1 MIASTLTPAAPEELG
16 LSTTRL
22 ARLGEVMRR
31 ESERGRVP
39 GAVALVARRGRI
51 GYFEAFG
58 RRDPVNGAPMAKDAI
73 FRIYSMTKPIV
84 SVAAMMLWEEGCF
97 LLNDPVSKY
106 LPELADLQ
114 VAVTRGEGIELVP
127 AEREITIQDLL
138 RHTSGLTYEY
148 LGTGPVHQ
156 MYMAAKIYS
165 LKMNSAEQVTRL
177 GQLPLLHQPATR
189 WEYGRSTDVVGRLI
203 EVLSGLKLSVYLDRH
218 VLGPLGMIDT
228 AFHVPQQH
236 HSRLAE
242 AFSKDPD
249 SGAAVA
255 LTDVRAPPNFES
267 GGGGLVSTAGDYA
280 RFLQMLL
287 NDGTLDGVR
296 LLGRKTIEYMT
307 SDHLGPITG
316 APDLL
321 VPGYGFGLGFA
332 VRLHAGIARVPG
344 SIGQYYWNGLAG
356 TTFWVDP
363 AEKLFAILL
372 IQAPGQ
378 RRYYGTLFRDMV
390 YAAISD

>member
-1 MIASTLTPAAPEELG
+1 
-16 LSTTRL
+16 
-22 ARLGEVMRR
+22 MRR

-114 VAVTRGEGIELVP
+114 VAVTHGEGIELVP

-148 LGTGPVHQ
+148 LGTGPVHK
-156 MYMAAKIYS
+156 MYMATKIYS

-177 GQLPLLHQPATR
+177 GQLPLLHQPATH

-203 EVLSGLKLSVYLDRH
+203 EVLSGLRLSVYLDRH

-249 SGAAVA
+249 TGAAVT
-255 LTDVRAPPNFES
+255 LTDVRDPPNFES

-296 LLGRKTIEYMT
+296 LLSRKTIEYMT

-332 VRLHAGIARVPG
+332 VRLQAGIARFPG